1 MIKTVLIDIEG
12 TVGDI
17 AFVRDVLFP
26 YARKHLGETLRR
38 RWSDSAIASIVAEA
52 AAAAGRPLASPEAA
66 TAQFL
71 SWMDEDRKIT
81 PLKTLQG
88 LIWRDGYASGEL
100 KAHLYPDAVE
110 AFDAWRRKGVRLF
123 IYSSGSIEAQKLYF
137 AHSVA
142 GNLTSLLDGYF
153 DTTIGAKTDAQSY
166 RKIAETIGIAPSDI
180 LFLTDAP
187 GEVAAATAAGLPV
200 RRIDRARDPSFV
212 GQDGTT
218 IVLGSFA
225 MLISAL
231 G

>member
-1 MIKTVLIDIEG
+1 VIKAVLIDIEG

-26 YARKHLGETLRR
+26 FARKHLGETLRR
-38 RWSDSAIASIVAEA
+38 RWSDPAIAAIIAEA
-52 AAAAGRPLASPEAA
+52 AAAAGKPLAAPEVAA
-66 TAQFL
+66 AQFL

-88 LIWRDGYASGEL
+88 LIWRDGYASAEL

-110 AFDAWRRKGVRLF
+110 AFDVWRRKGLQLF

-142 GNLTSLLDGYF
+142 GDLTSLLDGYF
-153 DTTIGAKTDAQSY
+153 DTTSGAKTEAQSY

-200 RRIDRARDPSFV
+200 RRIDRARSAPFV
-212 GQDGTT
+212 GQDGAT

-225 MLISAL
+225 TLLSTL